1 MEICTHIYD
10 GFMIISSRRY
20 TYYIKEPPFSG
31 LCKLRIELATT
42 YILHSHQYVIPHIL
56 SMILFQ
62 MLSICLVKSKKKCNR
77 FIILFMQI
85 IHRNKHKQ

>member
-10 GFMIISSRRY
+10 GFMLISSHRY
-20 TYYIKEPPFSG
+20 THYIKEPRFSG
-31 LCKLRIELATT
+31 LFKLRIELATT
-42 YILHSHQYVIPHIL
+42 YILHSHQQYVIPHIL

-62 MLSICLVKSKKKCNR
+62 MSICLVKSKKKCNQ